1 MNTNKTG
8 SRAAAASYENE
19 EELFLF
25 AMNDGATYEK
35 SLSPIMDNMDRKRR
49 AGKFDAEKAVKGFLY
64 GAEFAARRYCQAF
77 GGVWYQVF
85 NPATRRAAAALFLD
99 RYLADTL

>member
-1 MNTNKTG
+1 MKTNNTG
-8 SRAAAASYENE
+8 SRAAAANYETA
-19 EELFLF
+19 EELYLF
-25 AMNDGATYEK
+25 AINDGETYK
-35 SLSPIMDNMDRKRR
+35 NSLSPIMDNMDRKRR
-49 AGKFDAEKAVKGFLY
+49 AGKFDAEKAVKGFCY
-64 GAEFAARRYCQAF
+64 SAEHAARRYCQAF